1 MAFSKPLTYQDHQ
14 ISTRGLYSSKFT
26 VPPCSCFDIFSD
38 LQIPWECQHHF
49 TQQKPSPRRG
59 LPSGQER
66 TCHSSSARKV
76 PCCLEYNPRMPW
88 DAVFACMARHAK
100 QFWDNEVR
108 RPAFQ
113 FITRGSSR
121 HSWHPWSLWALPHK
135 ISLPHQGSVLYRM
148 EVVRGH
154 CLSKVSRGPPSR
166 RGQ

>member
-1 MAFSKPLTYQDHQ
+1 MAFSKPSTYQDHQ

-113 FITRGSSR
+113 FITKGSS
-121 HSWHPWSLWALPHK
+121 PSLLAPMVTVGTAPQNLASAPGQRALPDGGRAG
-135 ISLPHQGSVLYRM
+135 SLPFEG
-148 EVVRGH
+148 
-154 CLSKVSRGPPSR
+154 KSRTTK
-166 RGQ
+166 